1 MNSTD
6 PLFNEINNNGTTIP
20 VWSGQDLRV
29 TVGSDSQISRQ
40 SAHEG
45 GKFVSATHQPHL
57 PTSKY
62 LWHSFLLEAE
72 STAGPQRGRKEYVNE
87 KFQLHHRESN
97 PRQSKWKYHVERV
110 IKI

>member
-6 PLFNEINNNGTTIP
+6 PLFNESNNKGTAIP
-20 VWSGQDLRV
+20 VWSWQDLRI

-45 GKFVSATHQPHL
+45 GKFVSPTHPPRL

-62 LWHSFLLEAE
+62 FWYSFLLEAE
-72 STAGPQRGRKEYVNE
+72 STPGSQRGRKEYVNE
-87 KFQLHHRESN
+87 KFQWHHREWTRDN
-97 PRQSKWKYHVERV
+97 QSENSTWNMP
-110 IKI
+110 